1 MSCFSTENA
10 SGKERGLAMFLH
22 KFQDIHCPH
31 CNTHASHFVLHA
43 AAESVKRS
51 KARRWK
57 DGEYIHAFVSCEHC
71 SHPSVFVLRPKK
83 LPPSS
88 YLSRFGVSVSIKTS
102 PHTAFL
108 NRLFPLSDIYEN
120 IDRSI
125 PNLNAWVSQA
135 DKYQGET
142 LDEIY
147 EIVYRVP
154 ESDIPKPCEED
165 IPADLSAEFSD
176 LIGVINTPRHA
187 IIGCRRVI
195 ERACRK
201 RLGENASNKNIH
213 ALIDAVLADMDASK
227 QISEW
232 ARALRHLGNE
242 TVHTDDSAPTP
253 EEARQAYDLTRL
265 LLDLIFVYP
274 KKIERMRKNASEK

>member
-1 MSCFSTENA
+1 
-10 SGKERGLAMFLH
+10 MFLH

-43 AAESVKRS
+43 APESIKR
-51 KARRWK
+51 ARTRRWK
-57 DGEYIHAFVSCEHC
+57 NGEHIHAFVSCEHC
-71 SHPSVFVLRPKK
+71 SHPSVLVLRPKK

-88 YLSRFGVSVSIKTS
+88 YLARFGVSVSVKTS

-108 NRLFPLSDIYEN
+108 NRLYPLSDIYEN
-120 IDRSI
+120 IDRTIS
-125 PNLNAWVSQA
+125 NLNAWVSQA

-147 EIVYRVP
+147 EIVHRIS
-154 ESDIPKPCEED
+154 ESDIPRPREGD
-165 IPADLSAEFSD
+165 IPADLNAEFSD
-176 LIGVINTPRHA
+176 LVGVINTPRHA

-201 RLGENASNKNIH
+201 KLGENAANKNIH
-213 ALIDAVLADMDASK
+213 ALIDAVLADVDVSK

-242 TVHTDDSAPTP
+242 AVHADDSTPTP
-253 EEARQAYDLTRL
+253 EEAWQAYDLTRL

-274 KKIERMRKNASEK
+274 KRIDRIRKSAAGK